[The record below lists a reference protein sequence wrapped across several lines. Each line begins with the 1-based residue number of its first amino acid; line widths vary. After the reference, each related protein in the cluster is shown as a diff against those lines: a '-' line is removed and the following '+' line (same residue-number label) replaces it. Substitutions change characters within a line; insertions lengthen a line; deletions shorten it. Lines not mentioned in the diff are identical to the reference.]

1 MANKKIRV
9 KLVRE
14 NAQLPETKNGNW
26 FDIYTSGVTVIPKE
40 ELGLQFRFPLE
51 PQQLKGT
58 VRYKA
63 GDVVVLYLGIATD
76 LGKGYEANMISRSSF
91 FMNTGLI
98 LSNCMGLIDDCF
110 CGDKDE
116 WRAVCYATRPGI
128 LKIGDRHMQFT
139 VKKTGVF
146 DLEVVETLGNESR
159 GGYGSTGK

>member
-1 MANKKIRV
+1 MANKQVKV

-14 NAQLPETKNGNW
+14 NAQMPERKNGNW
-26 FDIYTSGVTVIPKE
+26 FDIYTSGARILKKNE
-40 ELGLQFRFPLE
+40 IKGSFKLPLE
-51 PQQLKGT
+51 PTIFDGIIH
-58 VRYKA
+58 YNE
-63 GDVVVLYLGIATD
+63 GDVVILYLGIATD

-91 FMNTGLI
+91 FMNTGLL
-98 LSNCMGLIDDCF
+98 LSNSIGLMDDCF

-116 WRAVCYATRPGI
+116 WRAVCYATRAGA

-146 DLEVVETLGNESR
+146 DLEEVETLGNANR